1 MSITSVGAE
10 LKPTTSVAGI
20 DATVINKNNNNNNNT
35 NTNTN
40 NANSI
45 KQQQLIN
52 ASRSANK
59 AEQPVKVSD
68 VVENNATVTDA
79 KQAISVPLSA
89 EQLEKVAQQLQD
101 FVGEMNRGL
110 EFTVDKDSGRD
121 VIKVIDKNS
130 GDLVKQYPSEEVL
143 SLVAKLSEMIGS
155 FVDAKV

>member
-20 DATVINKNNNNNNNT
+20 DATVINNNNNNNNNT
-35 NTNTN
+35 NTNNTN
-40 NANSI
+40 SV

-52 ASRSANK
+52 ATRSANK
-59 AEQPVKVSD
+59 AEQAFKVSD
-68 VVENNATVTDA
+68 AIENNATVKDA
-79 KQAISVPLSA
+79 KQASSAPLSA

-130 GDLVKQYPSEEVL
+130 GELVKQYPSEEVL
-143 SLVAKLSEMIGS
+143 TLVAKLSEMIGS